1 MSLLRRIMIGIA
13 IAAVS
18 GGHLEA
24 GGLREEPPSGPGVS
38 IGSTSLPCVRRD
50 AEGGVST
57 TPRSLM
63 TKEGADVVVVIFVTS
78 TCPIANATTPSIRR
92 LHEAG
97 RELGVDLVLV
107 HPDPLVT
114 PELASEHAGR
124 RKLGMDVL
132 LDADQRLARAL
143 GARVVP
149 EAFVLQ
155 RADDGWQIR
164 YRGPVDDLYADVG
177 RRRRAA
183 TTFHV
188 HDAIRRIRAGLPI
201 ERPVLKAHGCAIER
215 MIGS

>member
-63 TKEGADVVVVIFVTS
+63 TAEGADVVVVIFVTT

-92 LHEAG
+92 LHEAA
-97 RELGVDLVLV
+97 RELGVEESLMHRLV
-107 HPDPLVT
+107 HVHAFDT
-114 PELASEHAGR
+114 AAALAGVVHRAIDEHR
-124 RKLGMDVL
+124 R
-132 LDADQRLARAL
+132 
-143 GARVVP
+143 
-149 EAFVLQ
+149 
-155 RADDGWQIR
+155 
-164 YRGPVDDLYADVG
+164 
-177 RRRRAA
+177 
-183 TTFHV
+183 
-188 HDAIRRIRAGLPI
+188 
-201 ERPVLKAHGCAIER
+201 
-215 MIGS
+215 